1 MDLSDLKQL
10 KSVMAKPFEIDAL
23 AQEIAHYW
31 PEALA

>member
-1 MDLSDLKQL
+1 
-10 KSVMAKPFEIDAL
+10 VMAKPFKIDAL